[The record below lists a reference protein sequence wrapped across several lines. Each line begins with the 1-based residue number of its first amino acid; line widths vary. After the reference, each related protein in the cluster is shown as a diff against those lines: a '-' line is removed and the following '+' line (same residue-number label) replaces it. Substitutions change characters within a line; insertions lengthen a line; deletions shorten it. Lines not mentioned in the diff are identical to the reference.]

1 VLGAAGVAITEMERS
16 GRQTFCCGAGGGR
29 MWMEETRGTR
39 INAERAREVI
49 ETGADAVATACPFCM
64 VMLSDGLAAAD
75 GGGRSM
81 ATLDVSEVLA
91 SRIAAAPPERQL
103 PVV

>member
-1 VLGAAGVAITEMERS
+1 
-16 GRQTFCCGAGGGR
+16 

-39 INAERAREVI
+39 INAERAREIVG
-49 ETGADAVATACPFCM
+49 TGAEAVATACPFCM
-64 VMLSDGLAAAD
+64 VMITDGLAATD
-75 GGGRSM
+75 GNV

-91 SRIAAAPPERQL
+91 ARIASAPAERQL

>member
-1 VLGAAGVAITEMERS
+1 MERS

-39 INAERAREVI
+39 INAERARQVL
-49 ETGADAVATACPFCM
+49 ETGAEAVATACPFCM
-64 VMLSDGLAAAD
+64 VMITDGLAATDGAD
-75 GGGRSM
+75 SRPV
-81 ATLDVSEVLA
+81 ATLDVSELLA
-91 SRIAAAPPERQL
+91 ARIAATPAERQL

>member
-1 VLGAAGVAITEMERS
+1 MLGAAGVAVTEMERS

-39 INAERAREVI
+39 INAERAREIV

-64 VMLSDGLAAAD
+64 VMITDGLAATE
-75 GGGRSM
+75 GTV

-91 SRIAAAPPERQL
+91 ARIAAAPAERQL

>member
-1 VLGAAGVAITEMERS
+1 MEKS
-16 GRQTFCCGAGGGR
+16 GKNTFCCGAGGGR

-39 INAERAREVI
+39 INAERARQVV
-49 ETGADAVATACPFCM
+49 ETGAATVATSCPFCM

-75 GGGRSM
+75 GGRAV

-91 SRIAAAPPERQL
+91 ARIAAGPAERRL
-103 PVV
+103 PVVG

>member
-1 VLGAAGVAITEMERS
+1 VL
-16 GRQTFCCGAGGGR
+16 
-29 MWMEETRGTR
+29 
-39 INAERAREVI
+39 
-49 ETGADAVATACPFCM
+49 ETGAEAVATSCPFCM

-75 GGGRSM
+75 GGARV

-91 SRIAAAPPERQL
+91 ARIAAAPSRQL

>member
-1 VLGAAGVAITEMERS
+1 
-16 GRQTFCCGAGGGR
+16 

-39 INAERAREVI
+39 INAERARQVV

-64 VMLSDGLAAAD
+64 VMLSDGLAATD
-75 GGGRSM
+75 GNV

-91 SRIAAAPPERQL
+91 ARIAAAPAERVL